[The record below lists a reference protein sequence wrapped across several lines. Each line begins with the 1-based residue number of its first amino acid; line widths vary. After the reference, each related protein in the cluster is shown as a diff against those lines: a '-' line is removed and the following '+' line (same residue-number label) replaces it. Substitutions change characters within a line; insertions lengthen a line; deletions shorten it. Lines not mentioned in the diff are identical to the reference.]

1 MSRDFVDE
9 LEELI
14 TTTEAC
20 LESALMLDDFLRAVD
35 QSLGEIPNIDRQQEP
50 NVDKTNTA

>member
-14 TTTEAC
+14 MTAEAC
-20 LESALMLDDFLRAVD
+20 LESALMSDDFLSAVD

>member
-1 MSRDFVDE
+1 MNGDFVE
-9 LEELI
+9 QLEELI
-14 TTTEAC
+14 AAAEVC
-20 LESALMLDDFLRAVD
+20 LESALMSDDFLKAVD